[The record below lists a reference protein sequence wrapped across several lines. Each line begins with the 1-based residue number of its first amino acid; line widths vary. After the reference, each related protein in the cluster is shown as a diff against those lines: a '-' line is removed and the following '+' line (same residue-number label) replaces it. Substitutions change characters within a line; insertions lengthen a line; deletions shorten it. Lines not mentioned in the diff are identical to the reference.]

1 MGKDWRRSA
10 HQGLTQLNRE
20 RHMKL
25 KLVQMWICQGCLD
38 GDGDEC
44 HTPGCA
50 MYLHS
55 VDLPIA
61 PELYE
66 VLKEVNEMIP
76 GEG

>member
-1 MGKDWRRSA
+1 
-10 HQGLTQLNRE
+10 
-20 RHMKL
+20 MKL
-25 KLVQMWICQGCLD
+25 KLVRMWICQACLD

-50 MYLHS
+50 LYLHS

-61 PELYE
+61 PELYK
-66 VLKEVNEMIP
+66 VLAEADEMVP